1 MTLTL
6 TFSISSRPSRCKQ
19 LLRVE
24 RVICDMAGRP
34 PSLIFVIWNGPRNH
48 AKENFYGYRPLLKEI
63 RRFAIFQYLSRL
75 LPLTAML
82 TRSSATAE
90 VPRDAPCQSKSCQ
103 LLHNSVGT
111 TGTTSPEQIEVMELE
126 GYSRPTCS
134 KLCSS
139 SHDALD
145 RRRCNPQSTS
155 FVVHKIDLPWPHVPS
170 PQFGGKVPE
179 ESVFIIGFSRIS
191 SQHNV

>member
-1 MTLTL
+1 
-6 TFSISSRPSRCKQ
+6 
-19 LLRVE
+19 
-24 RVICDMAGRP
+24 MAGRP

-48 AKENFYGYRPLLKEI
+48 AKEKFYGYRPLLKEI

-134 KLCSS
+134 KLCAS

-145 RRRCNPQSTS
+145 RRGVTVDEFCCPQNRPAVATCSKS
-155 FVVHKIDLPWPHVPS
+155 RVW
-170 PQFGGKVPE
+170 GKVPE

>member
-1 MTLTL
+1 
-6 TFSISSRPSRCKQ
+6 
-19 LLRVE
+19 
-24 RVICDMAGRP
+24 MAGRP

-48 AKENFYGYRPLLKEI
+48 AKEKFYGYRPLLKEI

-126 GYSRPTCS
+126 GYSQPTCS
-134 KLCSS
+134 KLCASN
-139 SHDALD
+139 HDALD
-145 RRRCNPQSTS
+145 RRGLIHSRRVLLSTKS
-155 FVVHKIDLPWPHVPS
+155 TCRGHMFQVHSLGAKF
-170 PQFGGKVPE
+170 QRKVPLLLALAA
-179 ESVFIIGFSRIS
+179 FRR
-191 SQHNV
+191 NTMYDRP